1 MPVVRTRTLEDVL
14 VGSIQRAPRQ
24 EFNKLALADLLVE
37 KGLDSEAE
45 ALRWCARTRRWPQRR
60 TGVRGTTYWQWWH
73 PSTAEL
79 PRSHTIDLFRGYR
92 IQPWAVLPW
101 RMTSWAECWPRG
113 QPWSADTWLGALG
126 LLVVPL
132 SRSGV
137 LVPDR
142 RSEP

>member
-1 MPVVRTRTLEDVL
+1 MPGAKTRTLEDVL
-14 VGSIQRAPRQ
+14 VSAIQRAPRQ
-24 EFNKLALADLLVE
+24 EFSKLALADLLVE

-79 PRSHTIDLFRGYR
+79 PRSHTIDLFRGYHV
-92 IQPWAVLPW
+92 QPWAVLPW
-101 RMTSWAECWPRG
+101 ELS
-113 QPWSADTWLGALG
+113 PWYPSGIYWSSGTWLGALR

-132 SRSGV
+132 ASSGILVSDTRGV
-137 LVPDR
+137 L
-142 RSEP
+142 